1 MHKGIVP
8 VFLLLLPFI
17 TFSQDRMTPELLWK
31 LGRVSGPGISKD
43 GKYIVYTVAT
53 PDVEANK
60 SNRRSYIIPV
70 DGGTP
75 VVIAKPDSLLP
86 DKNLSPDGKY
96 KLGNKE
102 VKVKKISGSD
112 YYPELQK
119 SNAYIFDNLNNRH
132 WDTWE
137 DGSFDHV
144 FISTLD
150 SGKVTGEKDIMP
162 GEPYDAPQKPFG
174 GDEDYI
180 WRPDGKAVV
189 YVCKKKYGKEYAVS
203 TNTDLYEY
211 DILTG
216 KTKNLTEGRMGYDI
230 NPAYNNNGV
239 LAWLSMKRD
248 GYESDKQD
256 LVAFTGMDNNVV
268 NLTAHRDDI
277 HVEGFRWSDDGKKLF
292 FWAPI
297 NGTLQLFE
305 VNYTG
310 AAKMIPVIRQV
321 TRGDFDINGIVGQRG
336 NKLIVSRTDMN
347 HAAELYSVDITDG
360 SMAQLTHVNDDKYS
374 SIGMCRTERK
384 WVTTTDGKKML
395 VWVIYPPGF
404 DPNDNSKKYPTLLY
418 CQGGPQ
424 SPLTQFYSFR
434 WNFQLMASQGYIVVA
449 PNRRGMPG
457 HGTKWNEEISKDH
470 GGQVMKDYLS
480 AIDAVSKEKY
490 VDKNRIGCVGAS
502 YGGYSVFMLAGMHN
516 NRFRSFIAH
525 DGVFDMRSMYGTTEE
540 MWFVNWDWGG
550 PYWDKK
556 NAAAQ
561 RSYSEFNP
569 VSKVDK
575 WNTPIL
581 VIQGGKDYRVPIEQ
595 GLQAFQA
602 AQLRGIK
609 SKLLYLPDE
618 NHWVLSAQNA
628 LVWQREFY
636 KWLEETLPSPDK
648 AQKGF

>member
-1 MHKGIVP
+1 MYNKIVP
-8 VFLLLLPFI
+8 ALLLLIPLFV
-17 TFSQDRMTPELLWK
+17 FSQNKMTPELLWK
-31 LGRVSGPGISKD
+31 LGRVTGMGISKD
-43 GKYIVYTVAT
+43 GKYVVYSVNT
-53 PDVEANK
+53 PDWEANK
-60 SNRRSYIIPV
+60 GVKKSYIIPV
-70 DGGTP
+70 NGGAP
-75 VVIAKPDSLLP
+75 LEIGKPDSLLA
-86 DKNLSPDGKY
+86 DKNISPDGKY
-96 KLGNKE
+96 MLSNKE
-102 VKVKKISGSD
+102 VKIKKISGKD
-112 YYPELQK
+112 YYPELTK

-144 FISTLD
+144 FLTPV
-150 SGKVTGEKDIMP
+150 GKQTEEKDLMP
-162 GEPYDAPQKPFG
+162 GEPYDCPQKPFG

-189 YVCKKKYGKEYAVS
+189 YVTKKKYGKDYAIS
-203 TNTDLYEY
+203 TNTDLYQY
-211 DILTG
+211 DLVSGI
-216 KTKNLTEGRMGYDI
+216 TKNLTEGRMGYDI
-230 NPAYNNNGV
+230 NPSYSKNGT

-248 GYESDKQD
+248 GFESDKQD
-256 LVAFTGMDNNVV
+256 LVAFTGMGNSVV
-268 NLTAHRDDI
+268 NLTGHRDEI
-277 HVEGFRWSDDGKKLF
+277 NVEGFRWSDDGKNIF

-305 VNYTG
+305 VDYVG
-310 AAKMIPVIRQV
+310 ATMKLPAVKQL
-321 TRGDFDINGIVGQRG
+321 TKGDFDITGIVGQIE

-347 HAAELYSVDITDG
+347 HAAELYSVDLTDG
-360 SMAQLTHVNDDKYS
+360 SLSQVTHVNDDTYN
-374 SIGMCRTERK
+374 SIGMCKTERR

-404 DPNDNSKKYPTLLY
+404 DPAKKYPTLLY

-424 SPLTQFYSFR
+424 SPLTQLYSFR

-449 PNRRGMPG
+449 PNRRGMQG
-457 HGTKWNEEISKDH
+457 YGTKWNEQISKDH

-490 VDKNRIGCVGAS
+490 VDKNRLGCVGPS
-502 YGGYSVFMLAGMHN
+502 YGGYSVYMLAGIHN
-516 NRFRSFIAH
+516 NRFKSFIAH
-525 DGVFDMRSMYGTTEE
+525 DGIFDMRSMYGTTEE
-540 MWFVNWDWGG
+540 MWFVNFDWGG

-561 RSYSEFNP
+561 KSYNQFNP
-569 VSKVDK
+569 INYVDK

-581 VIQGGKDYRVPIEQ
+581 IIQGGKDYRVPIEQ

-609 SKLLYLPDE
+609 SKLLYFPEE

-628 LVWQREFY
+628 LIWQREFY
-636 KWLEETLPSPDK
+636 KWLEETMPQVDK
-648 AQKGF
+648 TKKGF